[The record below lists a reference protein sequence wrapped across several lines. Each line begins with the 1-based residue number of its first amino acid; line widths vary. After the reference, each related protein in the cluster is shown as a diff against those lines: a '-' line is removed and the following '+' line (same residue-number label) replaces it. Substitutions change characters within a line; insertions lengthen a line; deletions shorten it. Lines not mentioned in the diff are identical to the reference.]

1 MSGGH
6 WGYQRQGLI
15 DMGADVAMLLEAV
28 GETERLLDY
37 AICADTSRADTE
49 RKLFDLW
56 EQTFDRL
63 YDGD

>member
-1 MSGGH
+1 
-6 WGYQRQGLI
+6 
-15 DMGADVAMLLEAV
+15 MGADVAMLLEAV

-37 AICADTSRADTE
+37 AICADKSRADTE

>member
-1 MSGGH
+1 
-6 WGYQRQGLI
+6 
-15 DMGADVAMLLEAV
+15 MGADVAMLLEAV

-37 AICADTSRADTE
+37 AICVDTSRADTE